1 MVPLPVKPLP
11 ELQDMVIPETE
22 RPDAIETV
30 PIDIVYEPVIEP
42 ELFET
47 VPDAVTVAPNN
58 DNEPFASNDQLLL
71 FVYEPA
77 RFNVVPPSTNAPL
90 PVNPPLGLHDIV
102 KLLTVMP
109 VATVRLFIA
118 IVNEPETVPDVLTID
133 PEAATVVPKID
144 VEPLALNVQVDVF
157 V

>member
-1 MVPLPVKPLP
+1 MTPLPVKPLA
-11 ELQDMVIPETE
+11 ELHDIVIPETE

-47 VPDAVTVAPNN
+47 VPDAVTVDPNN
-58 DNEPFASNDQLLL
+58 DNDPFASNDQLLM
-71 FVYEPA
+71 FVYAPA
-77 RFNVVPPSTNAPL
+77 RYNVVPPSTIAPE
-90 PVNPPLGLHDIV
+90 PVKPALGLQDIV
-102 KLLTVMP
+102 RLLTVMP
-109 VATVRLFIA
+109 AAIVRLFID
-118 IVNEPETVPDVLTID
+118 IVNEPETVPEVFTMD
-133 PEAATVVPKID
+133 PEAATDVPKID

>member
-1 MVPLPVKPLP
+1 MVKLLI
-11 ELQDMVIPETE
+11 VIP
-22 RPDAIETV
+22 DATARLFIA
-30 PIDIVYEPVIEP
+30 IVYEPVIEP

-90 PVNPPLGLHDIV
+90 PVNPALGLHDIV
-102 KLLTVMP
+102 KLLTVIP
-109 VATVRLFIA
+109 VATVRLFSD
-118 IVNEPETVPDVLTID
+118 IVYEPDTIPEVLTID

-144 VEPLALNVQVDVF
+144 VEPLALNVQVDVS

>member
-1 MVPLPVKPLP
+1 M
-11 ELQDMVIPETE
+11 
-22 RPDAIETV
+22 
-30 PIDIVYEPVIEP
+30 
-42 ELFET
+42 
-47 VPDAVTVAPNN
+47 PDAVTVAPNN

-77 RFNVVPPSTNAPL
+77 KFNVVPPSTNAPL

-102 KLLTVMP
+102 KLLTVIP
-109 VATVRLFIA
+109 VATVRLLSD
-118 IVNEPETVPDVLTID
+118 IVYEPDTIPEVLTID

-144 VEPLALNVQVDVF
+144 VEPLALNVQVDVS

>member
-1 MVPLPVKPLP
+1 M
-11 ELQDMVIPETE
+11 
-22 RPDAIETV
+22 PDATV
-30 PIDIVYEPVIEP
+30 RLFIAIVYEPEIEP

-47 VPDAVTVAPNN
+47 VPAAVTVAPNN
-58 DNEPFASNDQLLL
+58 DNEPFAVNDQLLL
-71 FVYEPA
+71 FVYEPD
-77 RFNVVPPSTNAPL
+77 RFNVVPPSTNAPE

-102 KLLTVMP
+102 NVLIVMP
-109 VATVRLFIA
+109 VATVKLFIN

-133 PEAATVVPKID
+133 PVAATVAPKMD

>member
-1 MVPLPVKPLP
+1 MEPLPVKPLA

-47 VPDAVTVAPNN
+47 VPVAVADCPNS
-58 DNEPFASNDQLLL
+58 DNEPFAVNDQLLL

-77 RFNVVPPSTNAPL
+77 KFNVVPPSTNAPL

-102 KLLTVMP
+102 KLLTVIP
-109 VATVRLFIA
+109 VATVRLFNA
-118 IVNEPETVPDVLTID
+118 IVNEPETVPDALTIV
-133 PEAATVVPKID
+133 PEAATEVPKID
-144 VEPLALNVQVDVF
+144 VEPLALKVHVDVF

>member
-1 MVPLPVKPLP
+1 MVPLPVKPLA
-11 ELQDMVIPETE
+11 ELHDMVIPETE

-71 FVYEPA
+71 FVYEPD

-90 PVNPPLGLHDIV
+90 PVKP
-102 KLLTVMP
+102 
-109 VATVRLFIA
+109 
-118 IVNEPETVPDVLTID
+118 
-133 PEAATVVPKID
+133 
-144 VEPLALNVQVDVF
+144 
-157 V
+157 